1 MCAAFAFNEVVTPHA
16 ESLGMSIENMGS
28 LAALSGAIG
37 RTMSPL
43 AGAVIVCAG
52 FAKVS
57 TIDVVKRTSL
67 GMILALITAYVVLVV
82 M

>member
-1 MCAAFAFNEVVTPHA
+1 
-16 ESLGMSIENMGS
+16 
-28 LAALSGAIG
+28 
-37 RTMSPL
+37 MSPL